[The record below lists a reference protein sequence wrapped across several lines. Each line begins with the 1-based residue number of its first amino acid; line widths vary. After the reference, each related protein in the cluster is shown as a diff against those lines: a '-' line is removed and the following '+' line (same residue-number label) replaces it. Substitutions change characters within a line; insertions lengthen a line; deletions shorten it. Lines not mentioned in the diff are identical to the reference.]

1 MRRYQRMAAAVA
13 AIAVLSC
20 GCGGMGSNKAA
31 DGAEAAAVEP
41 AGIPAGDYE
50 SWEELLAENDIRAE
64 FAESLSHFAFNSAS
78 AVLSA
83 EEGNAVFSPLSLY
96 YALSI
101 LGTGASGQTEAEI
114 LGALGVSDKAELA
127 DQCAR
132 LYRRY
137 AYTEEM
143 EGARAEEYGEEVPQS
158 SIKLADSL
166 WISDDI
172 SLKPGYQEVCA
183 EDFYTSSYHVDFKAQ
198 ETAEKIGAW
207 ISEQTER
214 VLAPEMELSP
224 DTVLAIINT
233 LYFYGGWQDRFS
245 EALTEED
252 AFMRGD
258 GSEVTV
264 PFMNRTDTMKQF
276 IKEEGYTLSAL
287 DTNNGC
293 EVLFLLPDAGTD
305 IDAFTGD
312 GDRLREIFAET
323 DDKWKTGEVI
333 WKIPKFSFGSS
344 FDLEEALK
352 SMGMERMFDSLSAE
366 FAGMSQDP
374 LYVDRTIQEAHI
386 GVDEEGV
393 EELPI
398 P

>member
-1 MRRYQRMAAAVA
+1 MLSGHAHGGQVRLPFVGGLIAPGQGISVKNVIYKGGGRMRRYQRMAAAVA

-158 SIKLADSL
+158 SIKLCGFL
-166 WISDDI
+166 MDI
-172 SLKPGYQEVCA
+172 RRY
-183 EDFYTSSYHVDFKAQ
+183 
-198 ETAEKIGAW
+198 
-207 ISEQTER
+207 
-214 VLAPEMELSP
+214 
-224 DTVLAIINT
+224 
-233 LYFYGGWQDRFS
+233 
-245 EALTEED
+245 
-252 AFMRGD
+252 
-258 GSEVTV
+258 
-264 PFMNRTDTMKQF
+264 
-276 IKEEGYTLSAL
+276 
-287 DTNNGC
+287 
-293 EVLFLLPDAGTD
+293 LP
-305 IDAFTGD
+305 
-312 GDRLREIFAET
+312 
-323 DDKWKTGEVI
+323 
-333 WKIPKFSFGSS
+333 
-344 FDLEEALK
+344 
-352 SMGMERMFDSLSAE
+352 
-366 FAGMSQDP
+366 
-374 LYVDRTIQEAHI
+374 
-386 GVDEEGV
+386 
-393 EELPI
+393 
-398 P
+398 